1 MTESPVGS
9 GASKKFQKY
18 PENDFFFGGGGGYT
32 RLIQSYVLLLLEC
45 ESTCGVLPFCKKTH
59 VQEKSGSWYIP
70 KTSTPMR
77 MHDLYTSEL
86 YTISHEVEAGS
97 WIYLCG
103 YTSIEATNL
112 GSHSKWVWSSMSA
125 HAQSCAEWWVNVI
138 SRMSWALKFVL
149 SCE

>member
-1 MTESPVGS
+1 MAGQFFSVFLHEVRHKVRSKKDRFLTESPVGS

-18 PENDFFFGGGGGYT
+18 PENDFFFLGGGGGGDPP
-32 RLIQSYVLLLLEC
+32 LFHLFFFFLLEC

-97 WIYLCG
+97 
-103 YTSIEATNL
+103 
-112 GSHSKWVWSSMSA
+112 
-125 HAQSCAEWWVNVI
+125 
-138 SRMSWALKFVL
+138 
-149 SCE
+149 

>member
-1 MTESPVGS
+1 MAGQFFSVFLHEVRHKVGSKKDRFLTESPVGS

-18 PENDFFFGGGGGYT
+18 PENDFFFWGGGYT

-97 WIYLCG
+97 
-103 YTSIEATNL
+103 
-112 GSHSKWVWSSMSA
+112 
-125 HAQSCAEWWVNVI
+125 
-138 SRMSWALKFVL
+138 
-149 SCE
+149 